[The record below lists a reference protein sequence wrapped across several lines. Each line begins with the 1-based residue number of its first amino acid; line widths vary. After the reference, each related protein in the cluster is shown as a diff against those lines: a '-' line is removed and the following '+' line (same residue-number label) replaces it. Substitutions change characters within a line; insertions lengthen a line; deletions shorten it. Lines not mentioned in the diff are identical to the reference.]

1 MSSENKKIKAELQ
14 KKKAIN
20 LRHKGR
26 SSSKEE
32 SEGGGEGMDREGADC
47 VGKSSFTLAA
57 CLLSSKSNNLSWFYG
72 YSNKERKL

>member
-32 SEGGGEGMDREGADC
+32 SEGGGGREW
-47 VGKSSFTLAA
+47 T
-57 CLLSSKSNNLSWFYG
+57 
-72 YSNKERKL
+72 ERVLTV